1 MTTLRGTAPFWLD
14 PENPDIAF
22 PDVEL
27 ALKEPDGLLA
37 IGGDLS
43 CARLLNAYA
52 NGIFPWYGPGQP
64 ILWWS
69 PDPRLILL
77 PDALHISR
85 SLQKTLRRQPFRVT
99 LDAAFEAV
107 IGHCAG
113 PRDHASGTWITP
125 EMTTAYLELHR
136 QGYAHSVECWH
147 EQRLVGGLYGVSIGR
162 VFFGESMFAHASDAS
177 KVALVYLARQLH
189 RWGFPL
195 IDCQVHTRHLES
207 LGAIR
212 LPRKEFTGILQAAC
226 ALPPPPAPWWFEGDC
241 AVLRQ
246 QPRQGSGPQ

>member
-14 PENPDIAF
+14 PDNPDVTF

-43 CARLLNAYA
+43 SARLLNAYV

-69 PDPRLILL
+69 PDPRLVLL
-77 PDALHISR
+77 PEALHVSR
-85 SLQKTLRRQPFRVT
+85 SLLKTLRKRAFRVT
-99 LDAAFEAV
+99 LDEDFEAV

-113 PRDHASGTWITP
+113 PRDYASGTWITS

-136 QGYAHSVECWH
+136 QGYAHSVECWQ
-147 EQRLVGGLYGVSIGR
+147 ETRLVGGLYGVSIGR
-162 VFFGESMFAHASDAS
+162 IFFGESMFAHVSDAS
-177 KVALVYLARQLH
+177 KVALAHLARQLS
-189 RWGFPL
+189 RWDFPL
-195 IDCQVHTRHLES
+195 IDCQVHTRHLQS
-207 LGAIR
+207 LGAIP
-212 LPRKEFTGILQAAC
+212 LPRKEFTRILRAAC
-226 ALPPPPAPWWFEGDC
+226 ALPPPPTPWRFQRDFAPF
-241 AVLRQ
+241 
-246 QPRQGSGPQ
+246 

>member
-1 MTTLRGTAPFWLD
+1 MTTLRGMAPFWLD
-14 PENPDIAF
+14 PENPDLAF

-43 CARLLNAYA
+43 CARLLIAYA

-69 PDPRLILL
+69 PDPRLVLQ
-77 PDALHISR
+77 PESLHISR
-85 SLQKTLRRQPFRVT
+85 SLNKTLRKHLFRVT
-99 LDAAFEAV
+99 LDEAFETV
-107 IGHCAG
+107 IEHCAG
-113 PRDHASGTWITP
+113 PRDNASGTWITP
-125 EMTTAYLELHR
+125 EMIAAYLDLHR
-136 QGYAHSVECWH
+136 QGYAHSVECWQ

-177 KVALVYLARQLH
+177 KVALVTLAAQLG

-207 LGAIR
+207 LGAIP
-212 LPRKEFTGILQAAC
+212 LPRKEFTGILRSAC
-226 ALPPPPAPWWFEGDC
+226 ALPPPPFPWRFERDP
-241 AVLRQ
+241 ALFR
-246 QPRQGSGPQ
+246 P